1 VKFTINQDL
10 LFHHSPT
17 FKACF
22 ESQWEEGQSK
32 SVRLDE
38 VDEETFGMVQH
49 WLYKGKLIF
58 GGDSEPEPQYL
69 VLLSKVWNFGDKYLI
84 APLQNDVIDVI
95 HYILA
100 DEYLDSPKELKDF
113 IDHAFPIFENNN
125 DQHGNRIGESADLGD
140 CNMVQLLIVHKFAL
154 GHWGMSDVELREWIE
169 GNHLPYSVL
178 GKVSMVLM
186 KNTLYG
192 TLEAQRT
199 RSLDSDNYHVQQR

>member
-1 VKFTINQDL
+1 M
-10 LFHHSPT
+10 
-17 FKACF
+17 
-22 ESQWEEGQSK
+22 
-32 SVRLDE
+32 RLDE